1 MSDTLGAIS
10 SDFSWGGF
18 YAIAHQVIGMRVEQ
32 SFKWLKNG
40 EKSREVNEFSC
51 ISTLL
56 WFRFEILELQHRL
69 NELLWRDAS
78 DVTSELW
85 RLTLLVRGRRLEIIR
100 SVSFFFFRCTYTNL
114 NVQIGQICA
123 RAARTDATLRVWL
136 PRRFCC
142 DILIVVNKLVA
153 GEPLCFLRH
162 A

>member
-1 MSDTLGAIS
+1 
-10 SDFSWGGF
+10 
-18 YAIAHQVIGMRVEQ
+18 MRVEQ

-85 RLTLLVRGRRLEIIR
+85 RLTLLVRGRRLEIMQ
-100 SVSFFFFRCTYTNL
+100 SVPFSFFAVRTQTSTSRLDRFVP
-114 NVQIGQICA
+114 VQPEQ
-123 RAARTDATLRVWL
+123 TQ
-136 PRRFCC
+136 RFEFGCHAVF
-142 DILIVVNKLVA
+142 VVT
-153 GEPLCFLRH
+153 F
-162 A
+162 